1 MTIKRVDTQK
11 RWSEIVIHNNTLYY
25 TSVPTNLDD
34 DVYAQ
39 TQNALNQIEEALKSQ
54 GSDTTKI
61 LDATIILPDLAYG
74 AEMNRAWDNWIPEGH
89 APTRCAFQAQLMN
102 PRYKVEIKIIAA
114 VD

>member
-1 MTIKRVDTQK
+1 MTIKRIDTQP

-25 TSVPTNLDD
+25 TSVPDNLDGD
-34 DVYAQ
+34 AYEQ
-39 TQNALNQIEEALKSQ
+39 TMSALAQIEAALISQ
-54 GSDTTKI
+54 GSDKTKI
-61 LDATIILPDLAYG
+61 LDATILLPNLADA
-74 AEMNRAWDNWIPEGH
+74 AEMNRAWDSWVPAGH